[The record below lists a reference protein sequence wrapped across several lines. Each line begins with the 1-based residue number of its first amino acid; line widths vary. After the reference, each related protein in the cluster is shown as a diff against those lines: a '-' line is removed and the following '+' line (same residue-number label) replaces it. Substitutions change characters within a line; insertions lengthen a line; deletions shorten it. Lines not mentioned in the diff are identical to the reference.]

1 MNAAQTTA
9 KANYVAFETME
20 VGQVR
25 SFGAYEVSEQEIIEF
40 AEKYDP
46 QPFHLDHEAGEASLF
61 GGLCASGWHTCAMTM
76 SLLVADL
83 KERGSSLGSPGL
95 ERLSW
100 LKPVYP
106 GDVLSVRLE
115 VLQTKLS
122 TSRPDVGFVTA
133 KTTVLN
139 QHGEEVMEFIS
150 TGMFPRAGR
159 RDHGAES

>member
-46 QPFHLDHEAGEASLF
+46 QPFHLDHEAGGASLF

-76 SLLVADL
+76 SML
-83 KERGSSLGSPGL
+83 
-95 ERLSW
+95 
-100 LKPVYP
+100 
-106 GDVLSVRLE
+106 
-115 VLQTKLS
+115 
-122 TSRPDVGFVTA
+122 
-133 KTTVLN
+133 
-139 QHGEEVMEFIS
+139 
-150 TGMFPRAGR
+150 GR
-159 RDHGAES
+159 RFEGTGQFAGLAWP